1 MPSACR
7 AGVELVSPRR
17 LFGALPAPED
27 RQDSCAGEKPL
38 QEAGHYAPALDG
50 PAFDIRAA
58 RRDLYRPAV
67 LRWMMPLVAILS
79 TMETVSLS
87 ASLAPDRS
95 FASSEARIA
104 LSALRSFERICR
116 LCSRRLTF
124 CRFALR
130 ADLVRLATDPRYR
143 EKTIIPGRRG
153 GAALRWRFHVG
164 GTRPTPAVIEVEG
177 RRARH
182 ARRRRGRVSRRVRR
196 SRGTPGH
203 LRARRRRTCSRGRRP
218 WRSPRTSFH
227 RTRSPADRQA
237 TSAPRP
243 ARRWA

>member
-1 MPSACR
+1 MPAACR
-7 AGVELVSPRR
+7 AGVELVARRR

-50 PAFDIRAA
+50 PALDIRAA

-95 FASSEARIA
+95 FASSEV
-104 LSALRSFERICR
+104 RSFERICR
-116 LCSRRLTF
+116 LCSRRLMF

-130 ADLVRLATDPRYR
+130 ADLVRLATDPR
-143 EKTIIPGRRG
+143 
-153 GAALRWRFHVG
+153 
-164 GTRPTPAVIEVEG
+164 
-177 RRARH
+177 
-182 ARRRRGRVSRRVRR
+182 
-196 SRGTPGH
+196 
-203 LRARRRRTCSRGRRP
+203 
-218 WRSPRTSFH
+218 
-227 RTRSPADRQA
+227 
-237 TSAPRP
+237 
-243 ARRWA
+243 